1 MLQTLSASCYIMEFL
16 KRLQSELIEV
26 SIYFL
31 NVQAHANIDN
41 ES

>member
-1 MLQTLSASCYIMEFL
+1 MLQTSSASCYIMEFL
-16 KRLQSELIEV
+16 KRPQSELIEV
-26 SIYFL
+26 SIYFS